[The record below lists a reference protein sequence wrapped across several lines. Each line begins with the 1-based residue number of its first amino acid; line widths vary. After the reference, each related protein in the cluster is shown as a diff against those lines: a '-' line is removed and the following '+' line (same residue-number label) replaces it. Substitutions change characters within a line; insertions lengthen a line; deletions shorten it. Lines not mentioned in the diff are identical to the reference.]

1 MVKYRL
7 EVTKH
12 KFVTVAPPPKSGFL
26 SYFLIPISKKHFQK
40 NPIFLQIN
48 KELLILKPR
57 TVI

>member
-1 MVKYRL
+1 MFKYRL
-7 EVTKH
+7 EATKQ
-12 KFVTVAPPPKSGFL
+12 KFVTVAPPPKFGFL

-48 KELLILKPR
+48 KELLILNPG

>member
-1 MVKYRL
+1 MFKYRL

-12 KFVTVAPPPKSGFL
+12 KFVTPPPSKSGFL
-26 SYFLIPISKKHFQK
+26 SYFLIAISKNHFQE

-48 KELLILKPR
+48 KELLILNPR

>member
-1 MVKYRL
+1 MFKYRL
-7 EVTKH
+7 EATKQ
-12 KFVTVAPPPKSGFL
+12 KFVTVAPPKFGFL

-48 KELLILKPR
+48 KELLILNPG